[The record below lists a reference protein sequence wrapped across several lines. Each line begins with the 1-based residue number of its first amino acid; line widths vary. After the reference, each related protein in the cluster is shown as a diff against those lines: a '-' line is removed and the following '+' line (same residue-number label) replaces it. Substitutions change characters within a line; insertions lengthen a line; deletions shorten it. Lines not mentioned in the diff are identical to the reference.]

1 MPHNKNDGLSANAF
15 IERLFRD
22 GYHDYVRYT
31 EINLQKHGSKYLST
45 RGCAEDVVQEAFYL
59 ICERPDDIMNS
70 ESPVGWVY
78 RALNYKI
85 RETLRRERKWNKY
98 RINMI
103 FPSERISD
111 PTEEVMDLEA
121 FIGKEDCRLLEKLY
135 LEGYTYQE
143 VSDELGIKKSTLGMR
158 VTRIKDR
165 CIEKFEKFFGD
176 V

>member
-1 MPHNKNDGLSANAF
+1 MQLH
-15 IERLFRD
+15 
-22 GYHDYVRYT
+22 
-31 EINLQKHGSKYLST
+31 
-45 RGCAEDVVQEAFYL
+45 AEPF
-59 ICERPDDIMNS
+59 
-70 ESPVGWVY
+70 
-78 RALNYKI
+78 
-85 RETLRRERKWNKY
+85 T
-98 RINMI
+98 
-103 FPSERISD
+103 D
-111 PTEEVMDLEA
+111 PTEDALDLEG

>member
-1 MPHNKNDGLSANAF
+1 MPYNENDRPPANVF

-45 RGCAEDVVQEAFYL
+45 SGCAEDVVQEAFYL

-111 PTEEVMDLEA
+111 PTEEVMNLEA

-158 VTRIKDR
+158 VNRIKER
-165 CIEKFEKFFGD
+165 CIEKFEKILD
-176 V
+176 DM

>member
-1 MPHNKNDGLSANAF
+1 MPYNENDRSPANAF

-31 EINLQKHGSKYLST
+31 EINLQKHGSKYLSVS
-45 RGCAEDVVQEAFYL
+45 GCAEDVVQEAFYL
-59 ICERPDDIMNS
+59 ICERSEEVMNS

-85 RETLRRERKWNKY
+85 REALRRDSKWNKC
-98 RINMI
+98 NAHMQLHAEP
-103 FPSERISD
+103 FTD
-111 PTEEVMDLEA
+111 PTEDALDLEG

-143 VSDELGIKKSTLGMR
+143 VSDELGIKKSTLGMW